1 MVPHADQW
9 YLGDRDFSYLFILVN
24 KCEACVQKVQTT
36 WVALFAKVAVWLFRV
51 LQQWDWDMW
60 MRMNSVRKDRECVV
74 PDISRTFHFGSRGIN
89 MNSYFHEVYF
99 KKHTLNSVRNIRLKD
114 VDRYVGLAWP
124 VSPKSEIDFCDIK
137 NLYYLFTSQNNDG
150 WIWL

>member
-1 MVPHADQW
+1 MQYLYSDFSEESLKSAQHHKMVPHADLW
-9 YLGDRDFSYLFILVN
+9 CLGVRDFSYSFILVN

-36 WVALFAKVAVWLFRV
+36 LVALFATVAVWLFRV

-114 VDRYVGLAWP
+114 VDRYVGLASLTKTWNW
-124 VSPKSEIDFCDIK
+124 F
-137 NLYYLFTSQNNDG
+137 LWY
-150 WIWL
+150 